1 MTVDLAAISN
11 KSQKYTDDWICKKVL
26 DAAQNGETQYTFL
39 VDEKHK
45 SVDDRRMFN
54 ALKTRFPD
62 TKWLRVYMAKA
73 NAKHVCET
81 SQCFQSHD
89 SLTDHFMFLWTPE
102 VLDFEKGTRQE
113 WGINER
119 GINTLTFITSDW
131 RLIRGEVPRRIF

>member
-1 MTVDLAAISN
+1 MTDLAAISR
-11 KSQKYTDDWICKKVL
+11 KFQKYTDDWICDKVL
-26 DAAQNGETQYTFL
+26 DAAQNGETKYTFL

-45 SVDDRRMFN
+45 SVDDRRMFD

-62 TKWLRVYMAKA
+62 TKWLRMYTAKSQ
-73 NAKHVCET
+73 AKHVCEK

-89 SLTDHFMFLWTPE
+89 SMGDHFMFLWTPE
-102 VLDFEKGTRQE
+102 ALDFERGTRQE

-131 RLIRGEVPRRIF
+131 RLINGKVPGRLF